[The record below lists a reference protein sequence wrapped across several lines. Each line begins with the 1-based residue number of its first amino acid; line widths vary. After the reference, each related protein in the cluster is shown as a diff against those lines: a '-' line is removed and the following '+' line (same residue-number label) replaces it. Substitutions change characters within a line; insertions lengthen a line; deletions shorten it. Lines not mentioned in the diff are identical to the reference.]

1 MPRNWGNVPLCHALC
16 LIQGESRDSHLK
28 AAISTLIVEDEP
40 IARRRLRD
48 ILEGMPGVRVVGECE
63 DAIGAAALWR
73 DLRPELLFLD
83 ISLAGSNGFDL
94 LNAIPAALR
103 PAIVIVT
110 AASEHACRA
119 FSYDAVDFLLKPFTR
134 ERLQQA
140 VEKARRQIQGKAAP
154 EAENPRP
161 HRDHLTIKSNR
172 RYVRIRCKEIS
183 AIVVEKHTCSVYVG
197 KEVFLANVTIASLE
211 KQLPPMFVRINR
223 GAIINTEHIRVIHP
237 KSHGDA
243 IVELASGRSH
253 IVSRLYRERLE
264 QALAN
269 S

>member
-1 MPRNWGNVPLCHALC
+1 MD
-16 LIQGESRDSHLK
+16 QE
-28 AAISTLIVEDEP
+28 ISTLIVEDEP

-48 ILEGMPGVRVVGECE
+48 ILEGIPGIRIVGEC
-63 DAIGAAALWR
+63 DDVPGAAALWH

-83 ISLAGSNGFDL
+83 ITLAGSNGFDL
-94 LNAIPAALR
+94 LNAIPAEVR

-119 FSYDAVDFLLKPFTR
+119 FSYDAADFLLKPFSR

-140 VEKARRQIQGKAAP
+140 VEKARRQIHGKTAP
-154 EAENPRP
+154 EAQSAARP
-161 HRDHLTIKSNR
+161 QRDHLTIKSNR
-172 RYVRIRCKEIS
+172 RYLRIRCKEIS
-183 AIVVEKHTCSVYVG
+183 AIVVERHTCSIYAG
-197 KEVFLANVTIASLE
+197 KEVHLANITIASLE
-211 KQLPPMFVRINR
+211 NQLPAMFVRISR

-264 QALAN
+264 QALAAI
-269 S
+269 